1 MVSLFLYNLTSQI
14 YIIDVLN
21 PHMITPDATTQT
33 QIIHSSDGWS
43 SEIKSLFIYWTGAV
57 RYNLVRG
64 GTPAQRGF
72 VLASTVIAETF
83 STALINAINDPTY
96 VENHVQ
102 SLTQMYK
109 GNNNSTL
116 ELDVSKDLETLSNLG
131 TKLLP
136 DSNYIL
142 NYVINSFKG
151 FIEPVSVNY
160 SNEILANQIH
170 GISVLLYFLSIAIMI
185 LLISLLI
192 NIIIF
197 VYSDRLYSIFTNKY
211 LIKLIILNKKLIG
224 LEIVFLGGSLIYFM
238 YILSYGL
245 HFLVTHP
252 ISFS

>member
-1 MVSLFLYNLTSQI
+1 
-14 YIIDVLN
+14 
-21 PHMITPDATTQT
+21 
-33 QIIHSSDGWS
+33 
-43 SEIKSLFIYWTGAV
+43 
-57 RYNLVRG
+57 
-64 GTPAQRGF
+64 
-72 VLASTVIAETF
+72 
-83 STALINAINDPTY
+83 
-96 VENHVQ
+96 
-102 SLTQMYK
+102 MYK